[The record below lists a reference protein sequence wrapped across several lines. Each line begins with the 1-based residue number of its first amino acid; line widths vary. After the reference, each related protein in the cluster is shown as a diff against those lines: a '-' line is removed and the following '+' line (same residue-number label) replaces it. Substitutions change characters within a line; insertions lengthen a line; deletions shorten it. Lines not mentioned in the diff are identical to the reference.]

1 MCQITGLP
9 PISTIGLGR
18 TAVSSAIRVPRPP
31 ARITAFISYS
41 PKEQFIAKEKPHQT
55 RRRLNY
61 PRAPKTKNVRS
72 FYHLSIIAAA
82 KFQHAHA
89 GRERKL
95 VNLSRPELVI
105 ATKSYPFGGAPRIV
119 FPIP

>member
-1 MCQITGLP
+1 
-9 PISTIGLGR
+9 LGR

-41 PKEQFIAKEKPHQT
+41 LKEQFIAKEKPRQT
-55 RRRLNY
+55 RQRLSY
-61 PRAPKTKNVRS
+61 TRARKMKVVRS

-89 GRERKL
+89 GRDEKL
-95 VNLSRPELVI
+95 VNLSQPELVI

-119 FPIP
+119 FPIPLAPLGIDF